1 MGSRGSVSF
10 DRIADR
16 YDETRGG
23 LERGGNVA
31 GAIAPHLA
39 PGLVVE
45 IGVGTGAVALP
56 LVQRGHPVVGFDLS
70 LPMLRRAHDRLGS
83 RVTQAD
89 AHQLPV
95 PGAAAPN
102 VVMVWVLHLV
112 ADLPAVLAEAA
123 RILAPG
129 GRTAV
134 VPAGGQ
140 WDDDDI
146 GAIVRAMH
154 EALQDVR
161 PHRDAPPDVVA
172 AAHDLG
178 LSLIAEIDTRS
189 EVWHHS
195 PEDQARAIESRTWSS
210 LWDLPDDRWAA
221 VVEPAIAALRAL
233 PDPTRPRARRTHYR
247 ALVFDRP

>member
-1 MGSRGSVSF
+1 MSF

-31 GAIAPHLA
+31 AAIAPHLA
-39 PGLVVE
+39 AGVVVE
-45 IGVGTGAVALP
+45 VGVGTGAVALP
-56 LVQRGHPVVGFDLS
+56 LVRRGHPVIGFDLS
-70 LPMLRRAHDRLGS
+70 LPMLRRAHDRLGP
-83 RVTQAD
+83 RVARVD
-89 AHQLPV
+89 AHHLPV
-95 PGAAAPN
+95 AGAAAPN

-112 ADLPAVLAEAA
+112 ADLPAVVAEAT

-129 GRTAV
+129 GRLAV

-146 GAIVRAMH
+146 GAVVRAMH
-154 EALQDVR
+154 GALQAVR
-161 PHRDAPPDVVA
+161 PHRDAPREVVA
-172 AAHDLG
+172 AAEDLG
-178 LSLIAEIDTRS
+178 LSLVAEVDTRS
-189 EVWHHS
+189 EVWHQS
-195 PEDQARAIESRTWSS
+195 PEDQARAIESKTWSS

-233 PDPTRPRARRTHYR
+233 PDPARPRARRTHYR
-247 ALVFDRP
+247 VLVFERP

>member
-1 MGSRGSVSF
+1 MSF

-31 GAIAPHLA
+31 AAIAPHLA
-39 PGLVVE
+39 AGVVVE
-45 IGVGTGAVALP
+45 VGAGTGAVALP
-56 LVQRGHPVVGFDLS
+56 LVRRGHPVIGFDLS
-70 LPMLRRAHDRLGS
+70 LPMLRRAHDRLGP
-83 RVTQAD
+83 RVARAD
-89 AHQLPV
+89 AHHLPV
-95 PGAAAPN
+95 AGAAAPN

-112 ADLPAVLAEAA
+112 ADLPGVVAEAT

-129 GRTAV
+129 GRLAV

-146 GAIVRAMH
+146 GAVVRVMH
-154 EALQDVR
+154 GALQDVR
-161 PHRDAPPDVVA
+161 PHRDAPPEVVA
-172 AAHDLG
+172 VAEDLG
-178 LSLIAEIDTRS
+178 LSLVAEVDTRS
-189 EVWHHS
+189 EVWHQS

-210 LWDLPDDRWAA
+210 LWDLPVDRWAA

-233 PDPTRPRARRTHYR
+233 PDPARPRARRTHYR
-247 ALVFDRP
+247 VLVFERP

>member
-1 MGSRGSVSF
+1 MSF

-31 GAIAPHLA
+31 GAIAPHLTR
-39 PGLVVE
+39 GVVVE

-56 LVQRGHPVVGFDLS
+56 LAQRGHQVVGFDLS
-70 LPMLRRAHDRLGS
+70 LPMLSRAHDRLGV
-83 RVTQAD
+83 RVARAD
-89 AHQLPV
+89 AHHLPV
-95 PGAAAPN
+95 PAAAVSN

-112 ADLPAVLAEAA
+112 ADLPAVVAEAT
-123 RILAPG
+123 RILVPG
-129 GRTAV
+129 GRLAV

-146 GAIVRAMH
+146 GAVVQAMH
-154 EALQDVR
+154 GALHDLR
-161 PHRDAPPDVVA
+161 PHRDPPSEVVA
-172 AAHDLG
+172 AAEDLG
-178 LSLIAEIDTRS
+178 LSLVAQVDTRS

-247 ALVFDRP
+247 ALVFERP

>member
-1 MGSRGSVSF
+1 MSF

-31 GAIAPHLA
+31 AAIAPHLA
-39 PGLVVE
+39 AGVVVE
-45 IGVGTGAVALP
+45 VGVGTGAVALP
-56 LVQRGHPVVGFDLS
+56 LVRRGHPVIGFDLS
-70 LPMLRRAHDRLGS
+70 LPMLRRAHDRLGPWVA
-83 RVTQAD
+83 RAD
-89 AHQLPV
+89 AHHLPV
-95 PGAAAPN
+95 AGATAPN

-112 ADLPAVLAEAA
+112 ADLPGVVAEAT

-129 GRTAV
+129 GRLAV

-146 GAIVRAMH
+146 GAVVRVMH
-154 EALQDVR
+154 GALQDVR
-161 PHRDAPPDVVA
+161 PHRDAPPEVVA
-172 AAHDLG
+172 AAEDLG
-178 LSLIAEIDTRS
+178 LSLVAEVDTRS
-189 EVWHHS
+189 EVWHQS

-233 PDPTRPRARRTHYR
+233 PDPARPRARRTHYR
-247 ALVFDRP
+247 VLVFERP